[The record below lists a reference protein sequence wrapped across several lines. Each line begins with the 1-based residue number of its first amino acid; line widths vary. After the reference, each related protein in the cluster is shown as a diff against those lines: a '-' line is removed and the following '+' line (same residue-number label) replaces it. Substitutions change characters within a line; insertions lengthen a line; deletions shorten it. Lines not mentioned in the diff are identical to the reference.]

1 MKNAFVIVTLAGL
14 LSACAAAPPPADRPV
29 APAQETPAAVPDET
43 APAAAT
49 DPADAGEAL
58 DAKLPK
64 VALSSEL
71 LYQLMKSELDYRN
84 GNWKDPYSALLD
96 AARQT
101 RDPRLARR
109 AAEMALG
116 ADEHPSAMAA
126 VNIWRELAPGSED
139 AARAYLGL
147 AVLTDKLPEAEAILK
162 NRLEEASIV
171 ERGAAMFQA
180 RQFLGRARDKAAA
193 AAMFERLLAPYRH
206 MIEARILL
214 AQSAF
219 GRGDKAEAEVEARAA
234 LALKPDSEIAVLTL
248 AQVVADQ
255 ASVEPM
261 LARFIAAN
269 PKAREVRAAH
279 ARILVDQ
286 KQYEKA
292 RASFEA
298 LLKDQPDDL
307 GTLYALGILSMQL
320 DDAGSA
326 EEYLIDFTQVLAKSP
341 DDERDPSR
349 VLLMLSQL
357 AEQRDDLPAALK
369 WIGKI
374 DSEDP
379 AVYFGAQVKRAQL
392 MAKQGE
398 LAGARKVLA
407 GLAPAEAA
415 QQAQVV
421 LAEGQILRDAGQG
434 QAAYQVLEEGSRRFP
449 KNPDLLYDF
458 ALQAEKIG
466 RVDVMEKALREV
478 MVLAPDNHHAYNAL
492 GYSLAERNVRLT
504 EALALIDKAL
514 KMAPEDPFIMD
525 SMGWVHYRMG
535 NLDAAEAQ
543 LRRAYALRKDAEI
556 AVHLGEV
563 LWRKGAQEEA
573 RKLLREARAKDPKND
588 TLKNTLARL
597 QLKL

>member
-1 MKNAFVIVTLAGL
+1 LKNAFVIVTLSGL
-14 LSACAAAPPPADRPV
+14 LAACAT
-29 APAQETPAAVPDET
+29 APAPQDTPVLPLQEAPAAVPDET
-43 APAAAT
+43 AP
-49 DPADAGEAL
+49 DAVSDDDDD
-58 DAKLPK
+58 DAIDEKLPK

-71 LYQLMKSELDYRN
+71 LYQLLKAELDYGN
-84 GNWKDPYSALLD
+84 GNWKEPYGALLE

-116 ADEHPSAMAA
+116 LNEHPSAMAA
-126 VNIWRELAPGSED
+126 VDTWRQLAPGSED

-162 NRLEEASIV
+162 KRLEEASIT
-171 ERGAAMFQA
+171 ERGAVMFQS
-180 RQFLGRARDKAAA
+180 RLILGRARDKTVAT
-193 AAMFERLLAPYRH
+193 AMFERLLAPYRH
-206 MIEARILL
+206 MLEARILL

-219 GRGDKAEAEVEARAA
+219 ARGDKAQAETDARAA

-248 AQVVADQ
+248 GQVMADQ
-255 ASVEPM
+255 PGVEPM
-261 LARFIAAN
+261 LAKFIAAN

-286 KQYEKA
+286 KQYDKA
-292 RASFEA
+292 RASFES
-298 LLKDQPDDL
+298 LLKEQPDDL

-320 DDAGSA
+320 DDAASA
-326 EEYLIDFTQVLAKSP
+326 EQYLVGFTEVLAKNP

-357 AEQRDDLPAALK
+357 AEQRGDLPAALK

-379 AVYFGAQVKRAQL
+379 ALYFGAQVKRAQL
-392 MAKQGE
+392 MARQGE
-398 LAGARKVLA
+398 VSGARKLLA
-407 GLAPAEAA
+407 GLAPAEAT

-421 LAEGQILRDAGQG
+421 LTEGQILRDAGQG
-434 QAAYQVLEEGSRRFP
+434 KAAYQVLEEGSKRFP

-478 MVLAPDNHHAYNAL
+478 MALAPDNHHAYNAL
-492 GYSLAERNVRLT
+492 GYSLAERNVRLA

-535 NLDAAEAQ
+535 NLDEAEAQ
-543 LRRAYALRKDAEI
+543 LRRAYSLRKDAEI